1 MMFVPCHLYHIIPLA
16 LAMFV
21 LFLLG
26 PRKRHS
32 PQNPNCWSCCPLLRH
47 PIPISPGLDPST
59 LETAWSLSDV
69 DRDGTLTL
77 GSADCP
83 KLMETQKSHCDWRM
97 GKMVIKHGILGYP
110 VLRQP
115 QSGQIAPKNPKVKP
129 AVWPKDLPWVLL
141 LHSPDHQRDAWG
153 PHAQFARRPATATL
167 GIADEPGT
175 LGDPGG
181 GEGGNSFAKLARLLL
196 FYSDSS
202 RLSKGWRWNVSLTY
216 EWDSNLTTQHHAF
229 SLDTNNLIMPFLSVH
244 PLPRVTKES
253 RSRSRSVSPMPGFL
267 SGPTPGG
274 TPRGHEQRTFTEA
287 RWAPSRREKRK
298 YARLG
303 GGGNN
308 NWRILEEVLM
318 KWWRYVAF
326 WCILLFDL
334 VFLCLVGVKWV
345 LVVLWS

>member
-1 MMFVPCHLYHIIPLA
+1 MGNREFMALRMLIPSEVFVPAIGLGLWWPDQPKWSLSVGSAFRRGLIEQSWCPKVNHSPTVYERLVTLMMFVPCHLYHIIPLA
-16 LAMFV
+16 LAMFL

-181 GEGGNSFAKLARLLL
+181 GEGGNSFAKLVL
-196 FYSDSS
+196 
-202 RLSKGWRWNVSLTY
+202 
-216 EWDSNLTTQHHAF
+216 QC
-229 SLDTNNLIMPFLSVH
+229 FLC
-244 PLPRVTKES
+244 
-253 RSRSRSVSPMPGFL
+253 F
-267 SGPTPGG
+267 
-274 TPRGHEQRTFTEA
+274 Q
-287 RWAPSRREKRK
+287 
-298 YARLG
+298 LG
-303 GGGNN
+303 GPCFGG
-308 NWRILEEVLM
+308 L
-318 KWWRYVAF
+318 
-326 WCILLFDL
+326 
-334 VFLCLVGVKWV
+334 
-345 LVVLWS
+345 